1 MKFEKDEVYS
11 IKLVTGDEL
20 VAKVLDSDDHQITVA
35 SPLTVIPG
43 PQGIQLIPSLF
54 TAELDSRITIN
65 ISTCSMVSVTR
76 DQVKDS
82 YTEAVTGIK
91 PVRNKILMG

>member
-1 MKFEKDEVYS
+1 MKFELDEVYT

-20 VAKVLDSDDHQITVA
+20 VAKVIEIGNDEITVA

-43 PQGIQLIPSLF
+43 PQGVQMIPSLF
-54 TAELDSRITIN
+54 TSELDSRVRIN
-65 ISTCSMVSVTR
+65 ISTCSMCTVTR

-82 YTEAVTGIK
+82 YIEAVTGIK